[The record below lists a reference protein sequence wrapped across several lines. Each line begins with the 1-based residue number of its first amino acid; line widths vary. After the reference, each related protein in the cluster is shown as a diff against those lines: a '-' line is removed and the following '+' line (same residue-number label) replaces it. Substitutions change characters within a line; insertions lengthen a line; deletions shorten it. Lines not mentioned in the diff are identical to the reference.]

1 MRAFAFVPVLL
12 ALALALLAPEP
23 ATAQATASPPAAD
36 PARDWEVH
44 RNIRR
49 DTVLAYLV
57 YDNGLSLALRCNDGG
72 YEAILG
78 GLPAPL
84 DPRASTRTLGVAFR
98 DEEMST
104 QRWNVAVQDNMAVSE
119 FPAPFARQLRQGGRL
134 QILVPE
140 GGGPGRNL
148 RFDVTLPTSPGSVDE
163 TLAACNRP
171 PVDPRDLEL
180 DSLSEEGVPV
190 GMTWTRRP
198 GVQFP
203 SNGFARGFSVVTCM
217 TNPDGT
223 LRDCVVESEH
233 PRGGGFGQATLRAAR
248 RARVGWPGED
258 DRLVPTRLVSF
269 RVNFVLAGYDTRE
282 DRENERRQ
290 REEIRRVR
298 EQERSAREARRAAG
312 EGR

>member
-1 MRAFAFVPVLL
+1 MRLFLL
-12 ALALALLAPEP
+12 GFALALLVPAVAAAQTPLQTPAP
-23 ATAQATASPPAAD
+23 D

-140 GGGPGRNL
+140 GAGPGRNL
-148 RFDVTLPTSPGSVDE
+148 RFDVNLPASPESIDE
-163 TLAACNRP
+163 TLTACSRP
-171 PVDPRDLEL
+171 VVDPRDLEL
-180 DSLSEEGVPV
+180 DSLSEDGVPL
-190 GMTWTRRP
+190 GLTWIRRP
-198 GVQFP
+198 GVDFP
-203 SNGFARGFSVVTCM
+203 SNDFARGFSVVTCM

-248 RARVGWPGED
+248 RARVGWPGQD
-258 DRLVPTRLVSF
+258 DRVIPTRLVSF
-269 RVNFVLAGYDTRE
+269 RVNFVIAGYDTRE

-298 EQERSAREARRAAG
+298 EQERQAREARRAAG
-312 EGR
+312 EG